1 MGNKKG
7 YYRPWEML
15 PWGNTLTY
23 IITHFLPFSTVFI
36 KIMPDFK
43 TSNISIVTL
52 IWRFKFMPL
61 ITFTE
66 GQAIKAS
73 ETNANNQYLK
83 DLVQDSNTALNTL
96 ISNKESSLN
105 SAITNSRNL
114 SSPVGM
120 IAYYAKGTAP
130 SGWLICNGSAVSR
143 TEYADLF
150 AKISTTYGSGNG
162 STTFNLPNLINKFPQ
177 GNTTVG
183 TVKEAGL
190 PNIIGN
196 TGINV
201 GGSPTS
207 IEPSGAFGKNGDKIK
222 SETGA
227 AYSTTIKTIDFDA
240 SRSSSIYGNSS
251 TVQPPALT
259 LLPMIK
265 Y

>member
-1 MGNKKG
+1 
-7 YYRPWEML
+7 
-15 PWGNTLTY
+15 
-23 IITHFLPFSTVFI
+23 
-36 KIMPDFK
+36 MPDFK

-190 PNIIGN
+190 PNISGN
-196 TGINV
+196 SRTIRGFGNNTCTG
-201 GGSPTS
+201 P
-207 IEPSGAFGKNGDKIK
+207 FY
-222 SETGA
+222 TG
-227 AYSTTIKTIDFDA
+227 STTDWFGHDGGISRNSICFDA
-240 SRSSSIYGNSS
+240 SRANSIYGNSS